1 MENAARKTLNLN
13 ALPRVLLLDIGGVP
27 KNWISYEKAAY
38 YATKG
43 LIAYEPEE
51 AHYTL
56 RGGINSITESRSR
69 LDIKTIIAINNS
81 NSASKRVPFP
91 TAQTLF
97 RRDHN
102 RCCYCGNVFTRAH
115 LEMEHIIPVSKGG
128 KNTWDNMVTSCG
140 GCNDYKADNTPA
152 EAGMHMYY
160 QPYIPNRAEYLVL
173 ANSSL
178 TDEQLVYLQ
187 NFIKDEKSRWKDGFD
202 RADWLSR

>member
-1 MENAARKTLNLN
+1 MENAAQKTINLN
-13 ALPRVLLLDIGGVP
+13 TLPRVLLLDIGGMP

-56 RGGINSITESRSR
+56 RGGINSATDQRSV
-69 LDIKTIIAINNS
+69 LQIKTIVAINNS
-81 NSASKRVPFP
+81 NNASKRVPWP

-102 RCCYCGNVFTRAH
+102 RCCYCGNVFTRVN
-115 LEMEHIIPVSKGG
+115 LEMEHIIPASKGG
-128 KNTWDNMVTSCG
+128 KNTWENMVTSCG
-140 GCNDYKADNTPA
+140 GCNDYKADNTP
-152 EAGMHMYY
+152 EQAGLNMYY
-160 QPYIPNRAEYLVL
+160 QPYVPNRAEYLIL

-178 TDEQLVYLQ
+178 TQEQLDYLQ
-187 NFIKDEKSRWKDGFD
+187 NFIKDGKSRWTRTFD
-202 RADWLSR
+202 RDTWLNR